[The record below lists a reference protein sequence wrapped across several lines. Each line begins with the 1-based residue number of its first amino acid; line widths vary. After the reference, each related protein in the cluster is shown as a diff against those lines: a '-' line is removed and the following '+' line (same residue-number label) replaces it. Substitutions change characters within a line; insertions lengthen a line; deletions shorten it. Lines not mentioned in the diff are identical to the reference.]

1 MPKSP
6 VAIVIGP
13 KNANFKNPLL
23 KTFLPINVPHSSN
36 I

>member
-6 VAIVIGP
+6 VATVIGP
-13 KNANFKNPLL
+13 KNVNFKNLLL